1 MTKFVIEDEM
11 HDEWLG
17 EFSTLK
23 EVIEKLQGLAAIPW
37 DEDPNRAPCTSW
49 KTCGRD
55 YYIIEFDDSSTP
67 WTEINNKH
75 IMRVDSRGSTWYKTP
90 DEISQIF
97 NK

>member
-1 MTKFVIEDEM
+1 MIKFIIEDEM

-23 EVIEKLQGLAAIPW
+23 EVIEKLQGLATIPW
-37 DEDPNRAPCTSW
+37 DEDPNRVPCTSW

-55 YYIIEFDDSSTP
+55 YHIIEFDDSSLP

-75 IMRVDSRGSTWYKTP
+75 VMRVDSRGANWYKNP
-90 DEISQIF
+90 EEIHQIF
-97 NK
+97 DR